1 MADTTEQ
8 EILYRVNNVYKFI
21 RANEATQIVASYTV
35 QDYIDQ
41 AILQLEGPTTNG
53 RLSKKEKLKKV
64 QEDLNYISQRLTS

>member
-21 RANEATQIVASYTV
+21 RANEATRLIASYTV

-41 AILQLEGPTTNG
+41 AITQLEGPTTNG
-53 RLSKKEKLKKV
+53 RLSRKEKLKKV
-64 QEDLNYISQRLTS
+64 QEDLNYITQRLTS

>member
-1 MADTTEQ
+1 MANTTEQ

-21 RANEATQIVASYTV
+21 RANEATQLIASYTI

-41 AILQLEGPTTNG
+41 AVAQLEGPTTNG
-53 RLSKKEKLKKV
+53 RLSRKEKLKKV

>member
-41 AILQLEGPTTNG
+41 AILQL
-53 RLSKKEKLKKV
+53 S
-64 QEDLNYISQRLTS
+64 

>member
-1 MADTTEQ
+1 MANTTEQ

-21 RANEATQIVASYTV
+21 RANEATQLIAGYTL

-41 AILQLEGPTTNG
+41 AVAQLEGPTTNG
-53 RLSKKEKLKKV
+53 RLSRKEKLKKV

>member
-21 RANEATQIVASYTV
+21 RANEATRLIASYTV

-41 AILQLEGPTTNG
+41 AITQLEGPTTNS
-53 RLSKKEKLKKV
+53 RLSRKEKLKKI

>member
-1 MADTTEQ
+1 MANTTEQ

-21 RANEATQIVASYTV
+21 RANEATQLIASYTI

-64 QEDLNYISQRLTS
+64 QEDLNYITQRLTS